1 MPRLDFESWGVLL
14 RSYHSKPG
22 TVPKLGCVLL
32 RAPDSL
38 GLDLRQ
44 AHDLRVLA
52 YLRAHELLELGR
64 RVADR
69 LRAQRFQALAERG
82 IGKSGAYF
90 RVKAIENLR
99 QRAREREDKRQQSLQ
114 HDRVSLFFPPEFSG
128 EPRLADRIGVDHVAG
143 ERSGGA
149 AHVEPVDL
157 QRVKR
162 EVVAVRLV
170 AHRRARAAPPRAPA
184 I

>member
-1 MPRLDFESWGVLL
+1 MPRLDFESWCVLL

-22 TVPKLGCVLL
+22 TVPQVGCVPL

-38 GLDLRQ
+38 GLDLGQ

-90 RVKAIENLR
+90 RVKEIG
-99 QRAREREDKRQQSLQ
+99 RASCRER
-114 HDRVSLFFPPEFSG
+114 V
-128 EPRLADRIGVDHVAG
+128 
-143 ERSGGA
+143 
-149 AHVEPVDL
+149 
-157 QRVKR
+157 
-162 EVVAVRLV
+162 
-170 AHRRARAAPPRAPA
+170 
-184 I
+184 